1 MFDDAIARMIKAR
14 IKTESEIG
22 HFRNIQERVQE
33 IVKQR
38 AEAEEDYG
46 EIPDEFKGEHWFED
60 VPASLL
66 DLQATK
72 EFTMYEKIQG

>member
-1 MFDDAIARMIKAR
+1 MIKAR

-38 AEAEEDYG
+38 AEAAEDYG
-46 EIPDEFKGEHWFED
+46 EIPDEFKGELWFQIH
-60 VPASLL
+60 SLL
-66 DLQATK
+66 TDLVK
-72 EFTMYEKIQG
+72 